1 MSAAKRPVSVSPSEI
16 RRVFGAFR
24 PALRGMRWP
33 MLGAALLALA
43 VTGLEL
49 LKPWP
54 ITWVIDYLVG
64 SSDLSTVSIEPV
76 IGFAALA
83 FAVPALMGIA
93 EERLQIVVARVS
105 RKATVRIRSDV
116 FEHIHRLEFSEHQ
129 RQFSGDL
136 LIRLMGDV
144 NMIRDLLFPSW
155 LTLLSRGSVLI
166 GGTVVFALVDWR
178 LLNVA
183 LLPLPMLMLSV
194 KHTSSKV
201 KAAAGKQRKKEGAI
215 ASQAAESIRRVGIVK
230 AFSAETRTVDEFR
243 SQARSAERSTM
254 AAARYGARMSRI
266 TELLT
271 GAGVACVLVFGAVR
285 VRDGFLTPGQ
295 LVLAISYTRMIYK
308 PIRKLTDEGARLAK
322 ATACRA
328 PRPRSSRAPCRGP
341 RPRPTVHHAR
351 W

>member
-1 MSAAKRPVSVSPSEI
+1 
-16 RRVFGAFR
+16 
-24 PALRGMRWP
+24 

-155 LTLLSRGSVLI
+155 LTLLSRRFGPDRRNGRVCARRLAAPQRRAPPTPDVDVERQTHLVEGQGRRWQTTQEGRCDCFAGSR
-166 GGTVVFALVDWR
+166 VD
-178 LLNVA
+178 
-183 LLPLPMLMLSV
+183 
-194 KHTSSKV
+194 SS
-201 KAAAGKQRKKEGAI
+201 G
-215 ASQAAESIRRVGIVK
+215 
-230 AFSAETRTVDEFR
+230 
-243 SQARSAERSTM
+243 
-254 AAARYGARMSRI
+254 
-266 TELLT
+266 
-271 GAGVACVLVFGAVR
+271 
-285 VRDGFLTPGQ
+285 RDGQGLLGRN
-295 LVLAISYTRMIYK
+295 ANR
-308 PIRKLTDEGARLAK
+308 R
-322 ATACRA
+322 
-328 PRPRSSRAPCRGP
+328 
-341 RPRPTVHHAR
+341 
-351 W
+351 